1 MLGQLIESGVLR
13 PYAIELLA
21 PVILSLLAETSRAVS
36 GKPSLKTDAH
46 DLMSRMLNAL
56 RVAQPSPSP
65 PG

>member
-21 PVILSLLAETSRAVS
+21 PVLLSLLAEASRAVS

-56 RVAQPSPSP
+56 RVAPSPSP